1 MKIEKKLVSPKYYGD
16 KRSTD
21 DIMYIVI
28 QERGNKATPHYHI
41 ISGEAIQAIPDEY
54 LSDAVNGPRLSFYG
68 YLHGISNKYNSI
80 SIGVPSKMSEEDKQM
95 CLNLIMTIKQR
106 YKIKDNNI
114 IRQMDVTGEINPEE
128 WHDNEKW
135 KKDIRNKLIEV

>member
-1 MKIEKKLVSPKYYGD
+1 MKIEKKLVAPKYYGD

-41 ISGEAIQAIPDEY
+41 ISGEAVQAIPDEY

-80 SIGVPSKMSEEDKQM
+80 SIGVPSKMSEEDKLA
-95 CLNLIMTIKQR
+95 CLKLIMTIKQR
-106 YKIKDNNI
+106 YKIKNENI
-114 IRQMDVTGEINPEE
+114 ARQMDVTGEINPEE
-128 WHDNEKW
+128 WREDEKW
-135 KKDIRNKLIEV
+135 NKDIKNKLIEV